1 MGTRRRLLAWL
12 GAGCVACAPLPGPT
26 PPGVERIVFLGDSLV
41 SRSEQ
46 DHRLLER
53 VAERVHDARPGLA
66 LDVVNAGVSG
76 NCIAD
81 IRARL
86 KDVLALSP
94 SAVVLYW
101 DSDAADVEGPA
112 DPPARVGLLRAAYE
126 RDLGLVLDG
135 LHAITP
141 RVVVSGP
148 TLMGERPHGRNAKD
162 HVLDAYAEINGR
174 LCLSHHATWVDTR
187 RAAFRWLR
195 RNNSEA
201 RRDAGLLTEDGEHL
215 SAAGVSLVAR
225 RFARALLRHLA
236 PPSPELPREPQPA
249 PQSPSIVPSSPAG
262 SSPDPARARA
272 EGESVFE

>member
-1 MGTRRRLLAWL
+1 MRMGTRRRLLAWL
-12 GAGCVACAPLPGPT
+12 GAGCAACLPMHHPS
-26 PPGVERIVFLGDSLV
+26 PPGVERVVFLGDSLV

-46 DHRLLER
+46 EHHLLER

-101 DSDAADVEGPA
+101 DSDAADVEGA
-112 DPPARVGLLRAAYE
+112 TDPPARVQLLRAAYE
-126 RDLGLVLDG
+126 RDLGLVLDA
-135 LHAITP
+135 LTAITP

-174 LCLSHHATWVDTR
+174 LCLSRHATWVDTR

-195 RNNSEA
+195 RHAGSV

-215 SAAGVSLVAR
+215 NAAGVSLVAG
-225 RFARALLRHLA
+225 RFASALGRHLEPPPEVPGTAEPPPGLPALGPA
-236 PPSPELPREPQPA
+236 PPPGGPRGLA
-249 PQSPSIVPSSPAG
+249 A
-262 SSPDPARARA
+262 AA
-272 EGESVFE
+272 E

>member
-12 GAGCVACAPLPGPT
+12 GAGCAACVPLHRPS

-46 DHRLLER
+46 EHHLLER
-53 VAERVHDARPGLA
+53 VAERVHDARPSLA
-66 LDVVNAGVSG
+66 LDVVDAGVSG

-86 KDVLALSP
+86 KDVLALAP
-94 SAVVLYW
+94 SVVVLYW
-101 DSDAADVEGPA
+101 DSDAADVEGA
-112 DPPARVGLLRAAYE
+112 SDPPARVGLLRSAYE
-126 RDLGLVLDG
+126 RDLGLVLDA
-135 LHAITP
+135 LKAITP

-174 LCLSHHATWVDTR
+174 LCRSHHATWVDTR

-195 RNNSEA
+195 HNGGAA
-201 RRDAGLLTEDGEHL
+201 RRDAGRLTEDGEHL
-215 SAAGVSLVAR
+215 SAAGVSLVADR
-225 RFARALLRHLA
+225 LAWALVRHLGPLSPEVPGLPDARSALLL
-236 PPSPELPREPQPA
+236 PPDPP
-249 PQSPSIVPSSPAG
+249 PQSSAAATG
-262 SSPDPARARA
+262 D
-272 EGESVFE
+272 

>member
-1 MGTRRRLLAWL
+1 MTTRRRLLAWL

-53 VAERVHDARPGLA
+53 VAERLHDAHPGLA

-101 DSDAADVEGPA
+101 DSDAADVEGAA

-148 TLMGERPHGRNAKD
+148 TLMGERPHGHNAKD

-174 LCLSHHATWVDTR
+174 LCLSHQATWVDTR

-195 RNNSEA
+195 RNGSEA
-201 RRDAGLLTEDGEHL
+201 RRDAGLLTQDGEHL

-225 RFARALLRHLA
+225 RFARALLRHLGPLSPEIPGGRQPAEPPVALLSRVGA
-236 PPSPELPREPQPA
+236 PPG
-249 PQSPSIVPSSPAG
+249 PAG
-262 SSPDPARARA
+262 TPD
-272 EGESVFE
+272 E